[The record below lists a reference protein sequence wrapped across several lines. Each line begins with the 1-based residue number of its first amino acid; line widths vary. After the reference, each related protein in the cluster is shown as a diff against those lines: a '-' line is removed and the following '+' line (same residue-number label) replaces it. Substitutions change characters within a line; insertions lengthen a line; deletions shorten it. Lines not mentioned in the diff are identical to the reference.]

1 MSPESYVLLL
11 IGCWLLLASSTL
23 WGILRISRRHY
34 LERGYSD
41 AQTDRP
47 PEPTQQGHELA
58 HTDFQFS
65 SLRLRA
71 TTAIA
76 RLPSITGP
84 LHSRHRRITADS

>member
-11 IGCWLLLASSTL
+11 IGCWLLVASSTL

-34 LERGYSD
+34 LELDYSET
-41 AQTDRP
+41 QTDLP
-47 PEPTQQGHELA
+47 PEPTEPGNEPA
-58 HTDFQFS
+58 YRGFQFS

-76 RLPSITGP
+76 RLPSVIGP
-84 LHSRHRRITADS
+84 LHWRHRRIPADS